1 MTKSTTT
8 NGIDYQQKIE
18 EILGGLTLREKL
30 GQCLL
35 IEPCFCIA
43 ERTSEQFGEEYY
55 GVQDPKYLAKLLDE
69 YNIGAFFFG
78 GASRI
83 GDGSAEAWADYI
95 AQVREYAKTTRHK
108 IPMIFGID
116 AVHGVN
122 FMKGST
128 IYTHNLAVA
137 ATWNTELSREYA
149 ATVGTE
155 LSTIGFD
162 LNFAPTIDTARD
174 VRWGRVYESLG
185 EDPFLASQIAG
196 ALVNGMQ
203 SNGDL
208 AACAKHFVGYGEAR
222 NGMDRT
228 PADLS
233 ERAILEMH
241 APPFEAAIE
250 ADTLT
255 IMVNGA
261 DVNGVPMPVSKK
273 YLTSLLRDQ
282 MGFKGVTIS
291 DWEDVERL
299 YSRHKVVT
307 SRKQSIVRSFN
318 AGLDMNMAVCNIGAI
333 ESMEEAVEEG
343 SIDIARVDQAVRN
356 ILLTK
361 FKLGLFSREPI
372 DVASASS
379 LVGSQ
384 KSKDLAK
391 QLALESMTL
400 LKNDHNIL
408 PLSKQIKS
416 ILVTGTAATS
426 KRHLCGGWTLGWAGA
441 EEGDLD
447 CATVLDAL
455 NVKVSPDTSITYITD
470 PNELA
475 AMNLAEQTYDVCI
488 SVISEEP
495 HAEWVGDSMELGLE
509 DAEDK
514 ILRAS
519 VATGIPVVMVSVI
532 GRPLNMSWVDEN
544 VAALL
549 WAFLPGTEG
558 AAPIADILFGDAN
571 PSGRLPISFP
581 RDASHVPVVYNARS
595 YQSDEIWTRYEPLYA
610 FGFGLSYSQFKYSI
624 LDVPSVIRVGEELEV
639 SVNVENISDR
649 AGDDI
654 VQLYL
659 RDQFATVTRPLKSLQ
674 AFSRVSLEPGES
686 ATVNLVVGPR
696 ELSLY
701 DEELELTQELRTID
715 VLIGDLVAEFRIE
728 K

>member
-1 MTKSTTT
+1 MTDNRTTT
-8 NGIDYQQKIE
+8 SIDYQQKIE
-18 EILGGLTLREKL
+18 ELLGAMTLREKL

-43 ERTSEQFGEEYY
+43 ERTSEQFGEDYY
-55 GVQDPKYLAKLLDE
+55 GVEDPRYLAKLLDE
-69 YNIGAFFFG
+69 YKIGAFFFG

-95 AQVREYAKTTRHK
+95 AQVRSYAKTTRHQ
-108 IPMIFGID
+108 IPVIFGID

-137 ATWNTELSREYA
+137 ATWNTELSRQYA

-185 EDPFLASQIAG
+185 EDPFLAAQIAG
-196 ALVNGMQ
+196 ALVEGMQ

-273 YLTSLLRDQ
+273 YLSGLLREK
-282 MGFKGVTIS
+282 MGFKGITIS

-333 ESMEEAVEEG
+333 DIMEEAVEEG

-361 FKLGLFSREPI
+361 FKLGLFSREPL
-372 DVASASS
+372 DVAHAAAR
-379 LVGSQ
+379 VGSQ
-384 KSKDLAK
+384 ESKTVAK

-400 LKNDHNIL
+400 LKNENNIL
-408 PLSKQIKS
+408 PLNKDMKS
-416 ILVTGTAATS
+416 ILVTGSAATS

-455 NVKVSPDTSITYITD
+455 KAKVSPDTNFTYITD
-470 PNELA
+470 PNELTSIDSST
-475 AMNLAEQTYDVCI
+475 QDFDVCI

-509 DAEDK
+509 EAEDQL
-514 ILRAS
+514 LRAS

-532 GRPLNMSWVDEN
+532 GRPLNMSWADEN
-544 VAALL
+544 IAALL

-558 AAPIADILFGDAN
+558 ATPIADILFGDAN

-595 YQSDEIWTRYEPLYA
+595 YLSDEIWTRYEPLYE
-610 FGFGLSYSQFKYSI
+610 FGFGLSYSQFNYSD
-624 LDVPSVIRVGEELEV
+624 LEVPSTVRVGENLKV
-639 SVNVENISDR
+639 SVRVENISNR

-674 AFSRVSLEPGES
+674 AFKRVSLEPGET
-686 ATVNLVVGPR
+686 ATVSLVVRPK

-701 DEELELTQELRTID
+701 DEELNFIQELRTID
-715 VLIGDLVAEFRIE
+715 VLISDLIGEFKIE